1 MIPKIYKQNAEEQFV
16 KQLYDLKKKKV
27 CFKSVSSEQMVS
39 LSKRVHYSTAA
50 TIKWREQMMKELFI
64 IIVTYFKLANR
75 LYV

>member
-1 MIPKIYKQNAEEQFV
+1 MQRNSLLNSYMT
-16 KQLYDLKKKKV
+16 LKKKKV

-39 LSKRVHYSTAA
+39 LSKRVDYSTAA
-50 TIKWREQMMKELFI
+50 TIKWRQIMKELFI

>member
-16 KQLYDLKKKKV
+16 KQLYDFKKKV

-39 LSKRVHYSTAA
+39 LSKRVHYFTAA
-50 TIKWREQMMKELFI
+50 TIKWREQIMKELFI

>member
-1 MIPKIYKQNAEEQFV
+1 MT
-16 KQLYDLKKKKV
+16 LKKKKV

-39 LSKRVHYSTAA
+39 LSKRVDYSTAA
-50 TIKWREQMMKELFI
+50 TIKWREQIMKELFI